1 VLPIQAV
8 AMLTTS
14 IIFTVLV
21 AAWGFSGGLHQ
32 QRRGDR

>member
-1 VLPIQAV
+1 
-8 AMLTTS
+8 MLTTS

-21 AAWGFSGGLHQ
+21 AAWGFAGTHAG

>member
-1 VLPIQAV
+1 
-8 AMLTTS
+8 MLTTS

-21 AAWGFSGGLHQ
+21 AAWGYTGGLAG

>member
-1 VLPIQAV
+1 
-8 AMLTTS
+8 MLTAS

-21 AAWGFSGGLHQ
+21 AAWGYTGALIQ

>member
-1 VLPIQAV
+1 
-8 AMLTTS
+8 MLTTS

-21 AAWGFSGGLHQ
+21 AAWGYSGALVQ